1 MGWAQIRLGLADTD
15 DDRLE
20 HHSRT
25 KEPIEEPMNDASTW
39 TARLAALD
47 LTLPPVATPAGS
59 YLPAVQTGSYVY
71 TSGQL
76 PLVDGTTTCIGKL
89 GEGVSVEDAAQAARL
104 CTLNGLAAVD
114 ALVGLDRIVRVVK
127 VVGFVASGSGFSQQP
142 QVINGASDLLAE
154 IFGTAG
160 QHARS
165 AIGVAELPRNSA
177 VEVEF
182 VFEVSDTILSFSHPP
197 TGRRLPTNPPPLRL

>member
-1 MGWAQIRLGLADTD
+1 M
-15 DDRLE
+15 
-20 HHSRT
+20 
-25 KEPIEEPMNDASTW
+25 
-39 TARLAALD
+39 
-47 LTLPPVATPAGS
+47 
-59 YLPAVQTGSYVY
+59 
-71 TSGQL
+71 
-76 PLVDGTTTCIGKL
+76 PLVEGTTTCIGKL

-165 AIGVAELPRNSA
+165 AIGVAELPETVPSRSSSCSRYRTA
-177 VEVEF
+177 
-182 VFEVSDTILSFSHPP
+182 SDPVCHTPK
-197 TGRRLPTNPPPLRL
+197 GRRLPMQPSPLRLKTVRR

>member
-1 MGWAQIRLGLADTD
+1 
-15 DDRLE
+15 
-20 HHSRT
+20 
-25 KEPIEEPMNDASTW
+25 MNDASTW

-160 QHARS
+160 QHAPLSDRRRRTTPKQCRRGRVRVRGVGQHL
-165 AIGVAELPRNSA
+165 IGLPHPEGGGGCQRN
-177 VEVEF
+177 
-182 VFEVSDTILSFSHPP
+182 
-197 TGRRLPTNPPPLRL
+197 RRPSSVRTFRH

>member
-1 MGWAQIRLGLADTD
+1 MGWAQIRLGLAETT

-142 QVINGASDLLAE
+142 QVINGASDLLAK

-182 VFEVSDTILSFSHPP
+182 VFEVSDSI
-197 TGRRLPTNPPPLRL
+197 

>member
-1 MGWAQIRLGLADTD
+1 
-15 DDRLE
+15 
-20 HHSRT
+20 
-25 KEPIEEPMNDASTW
+25 MNDASTW

-177 VEVEF
+177 VRGRVR
-182 VFEVSDTILSFSHPP
+182 VRGVGQHLIGLPHPEGAAVANATAAP
-197 TGRRLPTNPPPLRL
+197 SSVRTFRH